1 MRRALCL
8 LSPLFA
14 AGCISA
20 PPIVVVDRATALEQQ
35 ASGSFEDIERP
46 LARQAA
52 SPQPVRLTPDQLEAM
67 GFKTGPLVDRV
78 EMTEADQVDE
88 LLRQHCLGEARD
100 GRLVETFESCAGA
113 ADRATAQALAEKV
126 NAARRQL
133 WRWMRQRRPAGSPER
148 SEDELREAWRRAHL
162 AGVVCGGWIQTDDGR
177 WEAKKC

>member
-1 MRRALCL
+1 MRRALWL

-35 ASGSFEDIERP
+35 ASGSFEEIERA
-46 LARQAA
+46 LARQAT
-52 SPQPVRLTPDQLEAM
+52 SPQPVPLTPDQLEAM

-78 EMTEADQVDE
+78 EMTDADQVDE

-100 GRLVETFESCAGA
+100 GRLVDTFESCVGA

-133 WRWMRQRRPAGSPER
+133 WRWMRQKRPER
-148 SEDELREAWRRAHL
+148 SADELRESWRRAHL
-162 AGVVCGGWIQTDDGR
+162 EGVVCGGWIQTDDGR